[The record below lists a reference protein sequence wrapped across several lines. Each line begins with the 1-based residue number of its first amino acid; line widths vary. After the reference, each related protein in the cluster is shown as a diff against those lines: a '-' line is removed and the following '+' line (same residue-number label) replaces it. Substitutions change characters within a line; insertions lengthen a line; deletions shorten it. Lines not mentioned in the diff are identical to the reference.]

1 MRLRRTE
8 NFARITCPNARKR
21 AQPIDCES
29 SQIDSFTIVMN
40 QSSVVVN
47 SVAKPSL
54 TSTRGL
60 FLVYFCAS
68 TGPFTPSADSRV
80 HSTTANGQKPPLVQA
95 VASVVAADNF

>member
-40 QSSVVVN
+40 QSSVVV
-47 SVAKPSL
+47 K
-54 TSTRGL
+54 
-60 FLVYFCAS
+60 
-68 TGPFTPSADSRV
+68 
-80 HSTTANGQKPPLVQA
+80 
-95 VASVVAADNF
+95 